1 MLALYVHSV
10 CHVALPGV
18 SNSGTDDLTSL
29 LPRRHAPSPAQY
41 TRPLP
46 TVAAPT
52 PLQTVSHIGPDLE
65 CTPALSIPPGLTAS
79 AGHSSEASS
88 SQESP
93 VSLQRTAHCSSEEG
107 DSASEEGD
115 NVSAEGDSVSEEGD
129 STPERGVCASK
140 ESERVPGMGDTPSE
154 ERDRGSR
161 VKIVNGVNPGTSDN
175 PPTRSA
181 LPVSSPPSLVPGPPS
196 QVGGRVCLKSV
207 VGYSGGHRH
216 NLVWHPLGGQCG
228 LCADYMCDM
237 SLSCF
242 LFLPPPQGSWLTPP
256 AVWWCWTTSPRPPR
270 AT

>member
-1 MLALYVHSV
+1 MLVLYVHSV
-10 CHVALPGV
+10 CHVTLPGV

-79 AGHSSEASS
+79 AGHSSESSS
-88 SQESP
+88 SQETP
-93 VSLQRTAHCSSEEG
+93 VSLQRTAHCS
-107 DSASEEGD
+107 
-115 NVSAEGDSVSEEGD
+115 SAEGDSVSEEGD

-140 ESERVPGMGDTPSE
+140 ESERVPGMGVTPSE

-161 VKIVNGVNPGTSDN
+161 VKIVNRANPGTSDN

-228 LCADYMCDM
+228 LCADCMCDM